1 MVRMSSVSTPLIVA
15 HRGAS
20 WDYPDNTLTAIRA
33 AWTQGADCLEIDVR
47 LSRDGTVVLSHD
59 DTFQHTAGRSDAVAA
74 LDWATIRSLD
84 VGSWKNPAFAGERVP
99 TFTEALAAVPAGKR
113 VLVEIKTGEH
123 IVPALQRDI
132 ENGPLAP
139 EAIIFICF
147 DAAVLRRTKA
157 VMPHIKALHLAGGA
171 WENKT
176 RTDAELDAL
185 IAQAVNSGFDGL
197 DLGDDW
203 PLDAARVS
211 RVHAAGLECHVWTVN
226 DAARARQLAAAGVDG
241 ITTDRPGWL
250 REQLEAFQA
259 KV

>member
-1 MVRMSSVSTPLIVA
+1 MLSNDMPLIVA

-20 WDYPDNTLTAIRA
+20 WDFPDNTLSAIRA
-33 AWTQGADCLEIDVR
+33 AWAQHADLLEIDVR
-47 LSRDGTVVLSHD
+47 LTRDGVVVLSHD
-59 DTFQHTAGRSDAVAA
+59 DTLQHTAGRPEMVAD
-74 LDWATIRSLD
+74 LDWTTIRTLD

-99 TFTEALAAVPAGKR
+99 TFAEALAAVPTGKR
-113 VLVEIKTGEH
+113 ILVEIKTGEH

-132 ENGPLAP
+132 ENGLLAP
-139 EAIIFICF
+139 ESIIFICF

-157 VMPHIKALHLAGGA
+157 VMPRIKVLHLAGGA
-171 WENKT
+171 WENKI

-185 IAQAVNSGFDGL
+185 IMQAVDAKFDGL

-203 PLDAARVS
+203 PLDAAQVS
-211 RVHAAGLECHVWTVN
+211 RIHAAGLECHVWTIN

>member
-1 MVRMSSVSTPLIVA
+1 MLSNDLPLIVA

-20 WDYPDNTLTAIRA
+20 WDFPDNTLSAIRA
-33 AWTQGADCLEIDVR
+33 GWAQGADLLEIDVR
-47 LSRDGTVVLSHD
+47 LSRDGVVVLAHD
-59 DTFQHTAGRSDAVAA
+59 DTFQHTAGRPDAVAD
-74 LDWATIRSLD
+74 LDWATIRTLD
-84 VGSWKNPAFAGERVP
+84 VGSWKKPAFAGERVP

-139 EAIIFICF
+139 EAITFICF

-157 VMPHIKALHLAGGA
+157 VMPRIKALHLAGGM

-176 RTDAELDAL
+176 RTDTELDAL
-185 IAQAVNSGFDGL
+185 IAQAVEAGFDGL

-203 PLDAARVS
+203 PLDVAQVS

-226 DAARARQLAAAGVDG
+226 NAVRARQLAAAGVDG
-241 ITTDRPGWL
+241 LTTDRPGWL
-250 REQLEAFQA
+250 REQLEVFQT